1 MADFAYVVKSGSG
14 EELSGHMNG
23 GTVDEVVDQ
32 LHARGFVVL
41 HVAED
46 SAGRRGFGLGA
57 RLGGFSIGSAS
68 TREVALFTRQ
78 LSTVVETG
86 IPLVRGLR
94 GLAADG
100 TSKRLSH
107 SVADIAMRVEK
118 GQSLSEAMSAHPR
131 NFGKMYVSMIRA
143 GERAGTLDQI
153 LEQLAVYLEKMDAIQ
168 TKVRAAMSYPIF
180 VLIFAFLATLFLLF
194 KIVPTFEEIYSDLG
208 QKLPGLTRAV
218 ITVSNA
224 VRHNLAISAAIV
236 LAIVVVCVLWGR
248 TPPGRYI
255 FHGFLIR
262 VPIFGPI
269 VLKAVMS
276 RFARTFGI
284 LIGSGLPILDSLEL
298 VKGASGNAV
307 VMRAIDQVKS
317 RVGQGQGITSSF
329 RSTGKFPE
337 MVLQLMSTGEESGE
351 LDAMLIKTS
360 DFYDRQVE
368 AAVHGLT
375 SLIEPVLIVLVGVMV
390 GIIVVSMFLPIF
402 YLGDAIMKGG
412 YNY

>member
-1 MADFAYVVKSGSG
+1 MADFAYVVKSRAG
-14 EELSGHMNG
+14 EELTGHASAA
-23 GTVDEVVDQ
+23 TVDEVVDQ
-32 LHARGFVVL
+32 LHSRGFVVL

-46 SAGRRGFGLGA
+46 RLARRGLSMAGKFGGL
-57 RLGGFSIGSAS
+57 SIGGTG
-68 TREVALFTRQ
+68 TREIALFTRQ

-94 GLAADG
+94 GLAADATNKG
-100 TSKRLSH
+100 LSR
-107 SVADIAMRVEK
+107 SVGDIATRVER
-118 GQSLSEAMSAHPR
+118 GQSLSDAMGAHPKSF
-131 NFGKMYVSMIRA
+131 NKMYISMIRA

-153 LEQLAVYLEKMDAIQ
+153 LEELAVYLEKVDAIK

-194 KIVPTFEEIYSDLG
+194 KIVPTFEDIYSDLG
-208 QKLPGLTRAV
+208 QKLPALTLGIIQVSRAIRDNMLISAGIFVTAV
-218 ITVSNA
+218 ILFTAWV
-224 VRHNLAISAAIV
+224 
-236 LAIVVVCVLWGR
+236 R
-248 TPPGRYI
+248 TPPGRYA
-255 FHGFLIR
+255 FHTFLIR
-262 VPIFGPI
+262 MPIFGPVI
-269 VLKAVMS
+269 RKAVMS
-276 RFARTFGI
+276 RFARTLGI

-307 VMRAIDQVKS
+307 IARAVDQAKGRIS
-317 RVGQGQGITSSF
+317 QGQGITSAF

-351 LDAMLIKTS
+351 LDAMLLKTS

-368 AAVHGLT
+368 AAVQGLT
-375 SLIEPVLIVLVGVMV
+375 SLIEPVLIVLVGIMV
-390 GIIVVSMFLPIF
+390 GIIVVAMFLPIF